1 MHIIKIS
8 KSIGSYSITIYT
20 ESLVSLDSDKFNDI
34 QSANFYLQTFGKKYS
49 MKNALIVI
57 HDTKKNSVELQES
70 SVPDSMFIEEN

>member
-8 KSIGSYSITIYT
+8 KSIGSYSISIYT

-34 QSANFYLQTFGKKYS
+34 QSANFYLQTLGKKYS

>member
-8 KSIGSYSITIYT
+8 KSISSFSISIYT

-34 QSANFYLQTFGKKYS
+34 QSANFYLQTLGKKYG

-57 HDTKKNSVELQES
+57 HDTKKNSVELQAS
-70 SVPDSMFIEEN
+70 SVPDSIFIE

>member
-1 MHIIKIS
+1 VHIIKIS
-8 KSIGSYSITIYT
+8 KSIGSYSISIYT

-34 QSANFYLQTFGKKYS
+34 QSANFYLQTLGKKYS

>member
-8 KSIGSYSITIYT
+8 KSIGSYSISIYT
-20 ESLVSLDSDKFNDI
+20 ESLVSIDSDKFNDI
-34 QSANFYLQTFGKKYS
+34 QSANFYLQTLGKKYS